1 LRASDVSDEAP
12 LIVLVAGEPS
22 GDNLGAA
29 LIEGLRARIPNAR
42 FAGIPGP
49 RMRAAG
55 CEAWMQSDELAVMG
69 LIDVLRELPRLLRI
83 RRLLIERV
91 LRERPAI
98 YVGVDYKEFNLGVA
112 KRLKAAGLRTVQ
124 YVSPQVWAWRQ
135 GRVYTIA
142 RAVDAVLCLFPF
154 EKTFYEQRL
163 PPHTLDARFVGHP
176 LAEQIPERI
185 DTAMARSALQ
195 LDVQRPCVALL
206 PGSRRGEA
214 TRLSDDF
221 IATAKWLLTR
231 RPELQ
236 FVAPMA
242 SPGVKSIFVAA
253 LERAGMTEQVR
264 LIDGQAQ
271 TAMAASDVVLL
282 ASGTATLEA
291 ALVKR
296 PMVVAYRTGWFTAF
310 LMRDLKMMKARFFSL
325 PNVLT
330 DRLLVPEFF
339 NEQVN
344 AETLGPA
351 VLAQFD
357 RPDRERLIAEFAA
370 VHRALNSPAGGS
382 AADVVSELVLRG
394 AHADAK

>member
-1 LRASDVSDEAP
+1 LRASDANGNGP

-29 LIEGLRARIPNAR
+29 LIEGLRVRIPDAR

-69 LIDVLRELPRLLRI
+69 FMDVLRELPRLLRV
-83 RRLLIERV
+83 RRQLIERT
-91 LRERPAI
+91 LRERPTI

-112 KRLKAAGLRTVQ
+112 KTLKASGLRTVQ

-154 EKTFYEQRL
+154 EKKFYEERL
-163 PPHTLDARFVGHP
+163 PPNALDARFVGHP
-176 LAEQIPERI
+176 LAEQIPEHSDAVAARI
-185 DTAMARSALQ
+185 ALK
-195 LDVQRPCVALL
+195 LDAQRPCVALL

-221 IATAKWLLTR
+221 IATAKWLLDR
-231 RPELQ
+231 RPDLQ

-242 SPGVKSIFVAA
+242 SDGVKSIFNAA
-253 LERAGMTEQVR
+253 LARAGMTEQVH
-264 LIDGQAQ
+264 IVDGQAQ
-271 TAMAASDVVLL
+271 AAMAASDVVLL
-282 ASGTATLEA
+282 ASGTASLEA
-291 ALVKR
+291 ALVKK
-296 PMVVAYRTGWFTAF
+296 PMVVAYRTGWFTEF

-325 PNVLT
+325 PNVLA

-339 NEQVN
+339 NNQVN

-351 VLAQFD
+351 VLAQFE
-357 RPDRERLIAEFAA
+357 RPDREQLIAEFAA
-370 VHRALNSPAGGS
+370 MHRSLRSPPGGS
-382 AADVVSELVLRG
+382 AADAVAELVLRG
-394 AHADAK
+394 AHTHAK